1 MLEFNK
7 WFFVLLL
14 NFLVLIYVLNLILFK
29 PLLRL
34 FNERDDSVKG
44 ALNAA
49 KEMAKKKE
57 EAIALMNRELH
68 DAQNRAKGVH
78 EGMRKEGLDKQ
89 KEIMEDANRQASELI
104 EKARMELKTES
115 SHARQKLRPD
125 VEKFSDEIVKK
136 LVGV

>member
-1 MLEFNK
+1 MLELNK

-14 NFLVLIYVLNLILFK
+14 NFLVLIYILNLVLFK

-34 FNERDDSVKG
+34 FNERDDTVKG

-57 EAIALMNRELH
+57 DAIALMNRELH
-68 DAQNRAKGVH
+68 NAQTGAKNVH
-78 EGMRKEGLDKQ
+78 EAMRKEGLEKQ
-89 KEIMEDANRQASELI
+89 KEILEGANKEALQFI
-104 EKARMELKTES
+104 DKARTELKTES
-115 SHARQKLRPD
+115 SNARQRLRSD

-136 LVGV
+136 LVG